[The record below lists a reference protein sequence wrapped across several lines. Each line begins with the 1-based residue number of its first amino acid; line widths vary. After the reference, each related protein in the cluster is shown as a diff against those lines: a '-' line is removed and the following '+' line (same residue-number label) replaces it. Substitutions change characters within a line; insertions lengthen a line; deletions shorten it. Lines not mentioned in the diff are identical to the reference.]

1 MNILFLAANPVDT
14 NRLRLDEEIR
24 TIDQRLRAAES
35 RKKFNLVQGW
45 AVRPG
50 DLSGYLLRY
59 QPHVVHFSGH
69 GSEAVQETTGDSLPA
84 RQPYYFDVRK
94 YVPRFGTPEEIK
106 SAELFDKLVDKLIE
120 DEARERL
127 RASSLQGGIILEDDS
142 GNRKPVSPQALGRLF
157 RALKDNT
164 RCVVLNACFSAIQA
178 QAIVEE
184 VGCVVGMSRA
194 IGDKAAIK
202 FAGGFYEAL
211 GYDRS
216 VQTAF
221 DVGCSQI
228 DLEGLGKEDTP
239 RLLVRE
245 GVDASRLILTNAS
258 TTGATAPAPP
268 SSQSSNP
275 AAKAQDIQAA
285 LLSAFPDKSN
295 LKQMALFGLG
305 INLDTIAGGSNLAAI
320 TFNLIEWAVAN
331 DRLLDLVRAA
341 RKANSGN
348 AKLKA
353 VATDLEIG

>member
-14 NRLRLDEEIR
+14 NRLRLDEEMR
-24 TIDQRLRAAES
+24 TIDQRLRAAGS
-35 RKKFNLVQGW
+35 RDKFNIVQGW

-59 QPHVVHFSGH
+59 QPHIVHFAGH
-69 GSEAVQETTGDSLPA
+69 GSKQGATNLQDGDFMRGMRDVQLPG
-84 RQPYYFDVRK
+84 RSD
-94 YVPRFGTPEEIK
+94 
-106 SAELFDKLVDKLIE
+106 
-120 DEARERL
+120 
-127 RASSLQGGIILEDDS
+127 QGAIILQDDS
-142 GNRKPVSPQALGRLF
+142 GNRKPVSPSALGSLF

-194 IGDKAAIK
+194 IGDKAAIN

-228 DLEGLGKEDTP
+228 DLEGLGEEGTP

-258 TTGATAPAPP
+258 TDGAAPSSP
-268 SSQSSNP
+268 SSQIADP

-285 LLSAFPDKSN
+285 LLSAFPGKSN
-295 LKQMALFGLG
+295 LKQMAMFGLG
-305 INLDTIAGGSNLAAI
+305 INLDNVAGGDTLSAI
-320 TFNLIEWAVAN
+320 TFNLIEWAIAH
-331 DRLLDLVRAA
+331 DQLLDLVRAA
-341 RKANSGN
+341 RQSNSGN

-353 VATDLEIG
+353 IADHLGIG

>member
-24 TIDQRLRAAES
+24 TIDQRLRAAGS
-35 RKKFNLVQGW
+35 RDKFNIVQGW

-59 QPHVVHFSGH
+59 QPHIVHFSGH
-69 GSEAVQETTGDSLPA
+69 GSNQRANNLKHDNLSHGQRDVQLPGMSDRGA
-84 RQPYYFDVRK
+84 
-94 YVPRFGTPEEIK
+94 
-106 SAELFDKLVDKLIE
+106 
-120 DEARERL
+120 
-127 RASSLQGGIILEDDS
+127 IILQDDS
-142 GNRKPVSPQALGRLF
+142 GNRKPVSPRALGSLF

-228 DLEGLGKEDTP
+228 DLEGLGEEGTP

-245 GVDASRLILTNAS
+245 DVDASRLILTNES
-258 TTGATAPAPP
+258 TTGAAAPQP
-268 SSQSSNP
+268 SLFQSSDP
-275 AAKAQDIQAA
+275 AAKAQAIQAA
-285 LLSAFPDKSN
+285 LLSAFHSKSN
-295 LKQMALFGLG
+295 LEQMAMFGLG
-305 INLDTIAGGSNLAAI
+305 INLDNVAGGNNLAAI
-320 TFNLIEWAVAN
+320 TFNLIRWALAEN
-331 DRLLDLVRAA
+331 RLPDLVRAA
-341 RKANSGN
+341 RQTNPGN

-353 VATDLEIG
+353 VAVDLGIG